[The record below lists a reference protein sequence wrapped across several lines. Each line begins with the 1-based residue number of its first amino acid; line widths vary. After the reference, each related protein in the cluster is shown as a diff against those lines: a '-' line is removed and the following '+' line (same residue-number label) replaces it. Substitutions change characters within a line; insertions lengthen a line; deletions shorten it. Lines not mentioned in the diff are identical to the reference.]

1 MEIMDF
7 YHCNFNGIIAEVL
20 SSNLRKTQLSYLHI
34 FFAEQLLNAQLRL
47 H

>member
-1 MEIMDF
+1 MNF
-7 YHCNFNGIIAEVL
+7 YHCSFNGITAKVL

-34 FFAEQLLNAQLRL
+34 FYAEQLLNAQLRL